1 MILYSRIVLFYVV
14 EETNHRVRVML
25 SVSQLQVVLYI
36 FYNKILKETIFRF
49 VMMFDRKQSVQ
60 RRSAISFSFSQ
71 KILFIMCV
79 Y

>member
-1 MILYSRIVLFYVV
+1 
-14 EETNHRVRVML
+14 ML

-49 VMMFDRKQSVQ
+49 VMMFDRKKSVQ

-71 KILFIMCV
+71 KILFHHVVFFLLYNFEDFDHIQMRDASKRN
-79 Y
+79 